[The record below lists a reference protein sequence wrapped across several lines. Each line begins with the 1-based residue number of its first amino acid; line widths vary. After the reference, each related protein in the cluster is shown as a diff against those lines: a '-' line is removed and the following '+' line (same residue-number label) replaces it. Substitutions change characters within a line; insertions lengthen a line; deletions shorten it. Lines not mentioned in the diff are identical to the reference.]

1 MKKVFRRN
9 EMKSI
14 GGLLVTILGLLAG
27 IARAAENGRITFE
40 VVYELGY
47 SYNVFSVNPDGT
59 GATHILN
66 PGWKAKYS
74 PDGRRIAYYG
84 VLNEVWIANADGSN
98 ARKVVAPGDLEF
110 YHRYLGLSWSPDG
123 ERIAYTCAEGIC
135 TIRTDG
141 TGKIVLSKDIQNDA
155 PEWSPDGTKFAFLRR
170 PFPTCN
176 HECWPDI
183 FVMNADGTG
192 ETRITAHEGFT
203 YVGDPEWSPDGA
215 QIAFTEVFAL
225 FGEWSVIIAQN
236 DGSNRRFLVGGGEGV
251 GTPAIEPAWS
261 PDGTKIAFA
270 GDPSL
275 SEYLES
281 DIYVINVNG
290 TNLRNLTQSPGVPE
304 RNPDWG
310 TQPAIPITRT
320 PFDFD
325 SDGKTDISV
334 FRPSETGIWYVNL
347 SSGGI
352 DGSVDRALAWGSA
365 TDPIVPADYD
375 ADGRTDIANFR
386 PSDGQW
392 AIINSS
398 TSTFTM
404 RQWGV
409 ATDIPVPGDY
419 DGDARADIAIFRPMD
434 GRWWI
439 SRTMDGTLVTQF
451 GQNGDRPVVGDY
463 DGDGRSDLAVYRPA
477 DGIWYMS
484 RSTAGI
490 TGYQWG
496 LSADKVTP
504 ADYDGDGKTDI
515 AVYRPSE
522 GRWYIANSN
531 GGHSIYIFGA
541 ASDIPVPGDY
551 DGDGRADIAIFR
563 PSDSN
568 WWIDRT
574 TTGPIVIPFGQNG
587 DWPVPAAYIR

>member
-1 MKKVFRRN
+1 MSTIVTHDRVRSF
-9 EMKSI
+9 
-14 GGLLVTILGLLAG
+14 GLLLTILGLMAE
-27 IARAAENGRITFE
+27 IARPAENGRITFE

-47 SYNVFSVNPDGT
+47 SYNVYSVNPDGT
-59 GATHILN
+59 GTSSVLN
-66 PGWKAKYS
+66 PGWKPKYS
-74 PDGRRIAYYG
+74 PDGRLIAYYG
-84 VLNEVWIANADGSN
+84 GLNEVWIAKSDGSDP
-98 ARKVVAPGDLEF
+98 RKVVSPGNLEV

-141 TGKIVLSKDIQNDA
+141 TGKIVVSKDIQNDA

-170 PFPTCN
+170 PFQNCN

-192 ETRITAHEGFT
+192 QNRITAHGEFT

-215 QIAFTEVFAL
+215 QIAFTEAFAL
-225 FGEWSVIIAQN
+225 FGWWSVIIAQN
-236 DGSNRRFLVGGGEGV
+236 DGSNPRFLVGGGEAV

-275 SEYLES
+275 SQKFIS
-281 DIYVINVNG
+281 DIYVINVDG

-310 TQPAIPITRT
+310 TQPALPISRT
-320 PFDFD
+320 PFDID

-334 FRPSETGIWYVNL
+334 FRPSETGIWYLNL
-347 SSGGI
+347 STDGI
-352 DGSVDRALAWGSA
+352 VDWAWGSA
-365 TDPIVPADYD
+365 TDLIVPADYD
-375 ADGRTDIANFR
+375 ADGRTDISTFR

-392 AIINSS
+392 VIINSS
-398 TSTFTM
+398 TWTFTM

-409 ATDIPVPGDY
+409 STDIPVPGDF

-463 DGDGRSDLAVYRPA
+463 DGDGRSDVAVYRPA

-522 GRWYIANSN
+522 GRWYIANSS

-563 PSDSN
+563 PSDGN

-587 DWPVPAAYIR
+587 DWPVPAAFIR